1 MSDAQNTSTTA
12 DAMGEGKVFTQDD
25 VNRIVADRLKRA
37 KADAA
42 EMDELRRKAAELD
55 EIKAANQTELER
67 TQKAYAD
74 AAAEL
79 ERLKAETAH
88 AALVSKVA
96 TEKSVPASLLQGT
109 TEDELAASAD
119 AIVAFAKSQSG
130 VPADKGGAAAGYTGP
145 SMEQVLKSHNSAERV
160 ALRAQ
165 IHAASH

>member
-1 MSDAQNTSTTA
+1 MSDTQNTSTTA
-12 DAMGEGKVFTQDD
+12 KAMGEGKVFTQED
-25 VNRIVADRLKRA
+25 VDRIVTDRLKRV

-42 EMDELRRKAAELD
+42 EMDELRKKAAELD
-55 EIKAANQTELER
+55 EIKAASQTELER

-74 AAAEL
+74 ATAEL

-96 TEKSVPASLLQGT
+96 AEKSVPASLLQGT
-109 TEDELAASAD
+109 TEEELAESAD

-130 VPADKGGAAAGYTGP
+130 IPADKGGAASGYAGP

>member
-1 MSDAQNTSTTA
+1 MDETQNTSQASA
-12 DAMGEGKVFTQDD
+12 DEGRTFTQKD
-25 VNRIVADRLKRA
+25 VDRIVADRLKRA

-67 TQKAYAD
+67 TQKAYTD

-96 TEKSVPASLLQGT
+96 TEKSVPASLLQGM
-109 TEDELAASAD
+109 TEEELAASAD

-160 ALRAQ
+160 VLRAQ

>member
-1 MSDAQNTSTTA
+1 MDETQNTSQAST
-12 DAMGEGKVFTQDD
+12 DEGRTFTQDD

-42 EMDELRRKAAELD
+42 EIDELRKKAAELD

-109 TEDELAASAD
+109 TEEELAASAD

-130 VPADKGGAAAGYTGP
+130 IPADKGGATAGYTGP

-165 IHAASH
+165 IHAATH

>member
-1 MSDAQNTSTTA
+1 MDETQNTSQAST
-12 DAMGEGKVFTQDD
+12 DEGKTFTQDD

-42 EMDELRRKAAELD
+42 EIDELRRKAAELD
-55 EIKAANQTELER
+55 EVKAANQTELER

-96 TEKSVPASLLQGT
+96 TEKSVPASLLKGT

-130 VPADKGGAAAGYTGP
+130 VPADKGGATAGYTGP

-165 IHAASH
+165 IHAATH